1 MLLVKIY
8 AIFRNLFKC
17 RRRKKIMLE
26 DTQDYI
32 SIIQKHKRQR
42 AMKSKL

>member
-1 MLLVKIY
+1 MQFFEIY
-8 AIFRNLFKC
+8 LNADAA
-17 RRRKKIMLE
+17 KKLMLE